1 MKVRKKIKEFD
12 TIGYCEYYLDGE
24 LLGKVELY
32 SDRDMKKKAELL
44 IVLNSR
50 LRISLMVKRKI
61 K

>member
-32 SDRDMKKKAELL
+32 SDRDMKKAELL

>member
-1 MKVRKKIKEFD
+1 MKVRKIKEFD

-32 SDRDMKKKAELL
+32 SDRDMKKAELL